1 MKKLRLDIPK
11 TKAELPALIVMFLI
25 VFFGWG
31 AHNHIFGYLGGAVWA
46 VITVPIL
53 LVVYNKRKGD
63 YFVEADENGIGWR
76 QHFFSRYN
84 YIPWNYLQ
92 RIDYLE
98 YEINFMLK
106 ETAQVVSFALSG
118 LSDEQADQLK
128 DYISDAIKNHIENDK
143 NMK

>member
-1 MKKLRLDIPK
+1 MQKLRLDIPK

-31 AHNHIFGYLGGAVWA
+31 AHNHIFGYLGGAIWA
-46 VITVPIL
+46 MITIPIVL
-53 LVVYNKRKGD
+53 WVYNKRKGD

-106 ETAQVVSFALSG
+106 ET
-118 LSDEQADQLK
+118 DEQADQLK
-128 DYISDAIKNHIENDK
+128 DFISDAIKNHIEGEK
-143 NMK
+143 NVK